1 MSFQKMFSSKS
12 PFKSNHGNENARS
25 FGGYHPETGE
35 VIDART
41 GRTPSEQQ
49 ALNRAY
55 EQKKID
61 FADEYAAYNDALDAY
76 DAWND
81 SENSFGF
88 GGLEYPKQAE
98 LDSIRNAWRNIK
110 NNEVK
115 PVVSEEIKVED
126 NILPSVGEEAAQIGA
141 ITVNPKLGE
150 SSMVDSVV
158 DSIEGDASAV
168 SNKSNGM
175 PFLGKKKSMEDFDY
189 EDPNY
194 RETGK
199 YKRFQRRQA
208 RQARRAARKK

>member
-1 MSFQKMFSSKS
+1 MSSPFQKMFSAKN
-12 PFKSNHGNENARS
+12 PIRHNHGNENARS

-41 GRTPSEQQ
+41 GRTPSEQD

-55 EQKKID
+55 EQKKLD
-61 FADEYAAYNDALDAY
+61 FADEYAAYNNALDAY
-76 DAWND
+76 EAWND

-88 GGLEYPKQAE
+88 GGKEYPKQAE
-98 LDSIRNAWRNIK
+98 LDSIENAWKNIK
-110 NNEVK
+110 NNDVK
-115 PVVSEEIKVED
+115 KDLPVED
-126 NILPSVGEEAAQIGA
+126 INKEF
-141 ITVNPKLGE
+141 T

-158 DSIEGDASAV
+158 GSIEGDASAA

-175 PFLGKKKSMEDFDY
+175 PFLGKKKSMEDFNY
-189 EDPNY
+189 EDPSY

-208 RQARRAARKK
+208 RQARRAARKNK

>member
-1 MSFQKMFSSKS
+1 MSFQKMFASKS
-12 PFKSNHGNENARS
+12 PFRSSHGDENARS
-25 FGGYHPETGE
+25 FGGYHEETGE

-41 GRTPSEQQ
+41 GRTPSEQK
-49 ALNRAY
+49 ALNDAY
-55 EQKKID
+55 DRKI
-61 FADEYAAYNDALDAY
+61 AAYPDEYARYNDALDAY
-76 DAWND
+76 EAWND

-88 GGLEYPKQAE
+88 GGLEYPNQSE
-98 LDSIRNAWRNIK
+98 LDSIEAAWK
-110 NNEVK
+110 NMSA
-115 PVVSEEIKVED
+115 PPIVSEGIKVED
-126 NILPSVGEEAAQIGA
+126 TSIPVDG
-141 ITVNPKLGE
+141 VKGE

-158 DSIEGDASAV
+158 NSIEGDASAA